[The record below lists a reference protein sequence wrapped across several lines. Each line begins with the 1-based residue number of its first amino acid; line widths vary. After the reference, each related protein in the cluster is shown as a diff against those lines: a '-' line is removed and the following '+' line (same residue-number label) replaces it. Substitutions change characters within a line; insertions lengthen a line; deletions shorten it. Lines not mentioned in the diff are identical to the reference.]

1 MTTAK
6 TKNSKPAT
14 TRRSMRGLIP
24 GRGSTP
30 ASSRRPTASGS
41 NRLLGRVQATLPG
54 TQRNAKK
61 NAAQK
66 IAAALGKATSSTTA
80 HKPSTK
86 SMLGILAG
94 GVGAAAVAKRRHNP
108 DPEELPE
115 TSSGQTDQASNAES
129 PEIIATVADPIT
141 DTGAHHG
148 DPQGPDPAA
157 AA

>member
-1 MTTAK
+1 MTTTK
-6 TKNSKPAT
+6 TKNTKPAT
-14 TRRSMRGLIP
+14 ARKSMRGLIP
-24 GRGSTP
+24 RRGSTP

-41 NRLLGRVQATLPG
+41 NGLLGRVQATLPG

-61 NAAQK
+61 SAAQK
-66 IAAALGKATSSTTA
+66 FVAALGKATSTTA

-108 DPEELPE
+108 DPQELPE

-129 PEIIATVADPIT
+129 PGIIATVADPIT